1 MPKVFITQETT
12 NIDYTPAVQFGDLVF
27 VSGIHD
33 RLSPHPNSLNNANIM
48 KRVCSALDQFEPD
61 DYLVCS
67 GSPAM
72 MAIVGN
78 LLGEKLHNVLIW
90 DNRESKYFNLELE
103 KII

>member
-1 MPKVFITQETT
+1 MTKVFITQETT
-12 NIDYTPAVQFGDLVF
+12 NIDYTPAVKFGDLVF

-33 RLSPHPNSLNNANIM
+33 RLSPYPNSINNIEIM
-48 KRVCSALDQFEPD
+48 KKVCATLDTFEPE

-78 LLGEKLHNVLIW
+78 LLGEKLNNILIW
-90 DNRESKYFNLELE
+90 DNRESAYFNLDLG
-103 KII
+103 KLI